1 MKEFIV
7 STDSV
12 ADLTRDYIQ
21 LNKIDIHSLDYSLEG
36 KEYTFE
42 DNLMPIEVFYNSMR
56 NGNLPKTS
64 ASNPYKIKK
73 QMKNRLMN
81 GYDILHISFS
91 SALSSSY
98 NNAVICANEL
108 MEEIEGACI
117 MVVDSLSATV
127 GLGIIVDRAVNMK
140 KEGRNL
146 QETAEWIEDNKCKV
160 IHQFI
165 VKDLFHL
172 VKGGR
177 LTKTKAFVGTQLKIR
192 PILTL
197 NNSGEIVIK
206 KNERGHKKALNSLVD
221 NIYNNTA
228 NHSINTVRISHADA
242 VKDAEYI
249 ANRIR
254 KKYEVKKVL
263 ISEINPTIGAH
274 MGADSIVIAYLGIE
288 R

>member
-1 MKEFIV
+1 MKEFII

-12 ADLTRDYIQ
+12 ADLTKDYIQ
-21 LNKIDIHSLDYSLEG
+21 LNKIDIHSLDYILEG

-42 DNLMPIEVFYNSMR
+42 DEVISAEMFYNSMR
-56 NGNLPKTS
+56 NSNLPTTS
-64 ASNPYKIKK
+64 ASNPYRIKN
-73 QMKNRLMN
+73 QMKDRLIN

-108 MEEIEGACI
+108 MEEIEGSSI
-117 MVVDSLSATV
+117 IVIDSLSATA
-127 GLGIIVDRAVNMK
+127 GLGIIVDHAISMK
-140 KEGRNL
+140 KDGKKI
-146 QETAEWIEDNKCKV
+146 QEVAEWIENNKCKV

-165 VKDLFHL
+165 VKNLFHL
-172 VKGGR
+172 VRGGR
-177 LTKTKAFVGTQLKIR
+177 LTKTKAFIGTQLKIR

-197 NNSGEIVIK
+197 NNLGEIVIG
-206 KNERGHKKALNSLVD
+206 KNERGHKKALNSLVA
-221 NIYNNTA
+221 NIYNNTD
-228 NHSINTVRISHADA
+228 NHSINTIRISHADA
-242 VKDAEYI
+242 VKDAEYM

-254 KKYEVKKVL
+254 EKYETKKVL

-274 MGADSIVIAYLGIE
+274 LGADSIVIAYLGIK